1 MIMNATLEK
10 TLVLSVLQKG
20 ELDLQGQFLSG
31 SNYTFL
37 VKLNYEEISMTTVYK
52 PVRGEQPLW
61 DFPVGTLGKRE
72 VAAFLVSEILGWD
85 YVPPTIFRRNAPLG
99 AGSLQQYIEHDP
111 NDHYFNFSDQDKQR
125 LRPVVVFDIIINNAD
140 RKGSH
145 ILRDKDDHLWLI
157 DHGICFN
164 TEDKL
169 RTVIWDFCGEPIPE
183 SILGNLGRLVETFS
197 QPGEQVKELG
207 KLLQAAEIEALLS
220 RTRGLLK
227 TKVFPYPKKN
237 SRPYPWPP
245 V

>member
-1 MIMNATLEK
+1 MNAILEK
-10 TLVLSVLQKG
+10 SLVLSALQKG
-20 ELDLQGQFLSG
+20 ELDLQGQFLNG

-37 VKLNYEEISMTTVYK
+37 VKLNYAEISMTTVYK

-61 DFPVGTLGKRE
+61 DFPTGTLGKRE
-72 VAAFLVSEILGWD
+72 AAAFLVSELLGWD
-85 YVPPTIFRRNAPLG
+85 FVPPTIFRRKAPLG

-111 NDHYFNFSDQDKQR
+111 NDHYFNFSDPDKQR
-125 LRPVVVFDIIINNAD
+125 LRPVVVFDIILNNAD

-145 ILRDKDDHLWLI
+145 ILRDKSDHLWLI

-169 RTVIWDFCGEPIPE
+169 RTVIWDFCGEPIPDE
-183 SILGNLGRLVETFS
+183 LLADVDRLVDTLS
-197 QPGEQVKELG
+197 RPGEQVKELG
-207 KLLQAAEIEALLS
+207 KLLQASEIAALSL
-220 RTRGLLK
+220 RAGGLLK
-227 TKVFPYPKKN
+227 TKLFPYPKRN

>member
-1 MIMNATLEK
+1 MTMNAILEK
-10 TLVLSVLQKG
+10 PLVLSALQKG
-20 ELDLQGQFLSG
+20 ELDLQGQFLNG

-37 VKLNYEEISMTTVYK
+37 VKLNYTEISMTTVYK

-61 DFPVGTLGKRE
+61 DFPAGTLGKRE
-72 VAAFLVSEILGWD
+72 VAAFLMSDILGWGF
-85 YVPPTIFRRNAPLG
+85 VPPTIFRRHAPLG
-99 AGSLQQYIEHDP
+99 AGSLQQFIEHNP

-164 TEDKL
+164 IEEKL

-183 SILGNLGRLVETFS
+183 SILADLNRMVDLFS
-197 QPGEQVKELG
+197 SHGEQVKELG
-207 KLLQAAEIEALLS
+207 KLLQPSEIEAMLS

-227 TKVFPYPKKN
+227 NSVFPYPKRN